1 MPDISVEIVL
11 VDNSPSTA
19 ILFVIACMLLGVAIW
34 SLNEIWNEIWC
45 YYRVALFNDTMDFGY
60 NIASG

>member
-19 ILFVIACMLLGVAIW
+19 ILFVTACMLLGVAI
-34 SLNEIWNEIWC
+34 
-45 YYRVALFNDTMDFGY
+45 
-60 NIASG
+60 